1 MNHKLHE
8 AMNEIS
14 DKHLLEAETYQK
26 RRFPY
31 YIAAAAA
38 LLALVIT
45 LAAAF
50 GGNPATPGASNPLL
64 EHSLPSSFF
73 PTDSSIKPTI
83 FPTTPPT
90 IPPTIPPT
98 TPPTSPK
105 PSGILPPDSPV
116 FANLAAAPTYPQMVH
131 YPNAKDFDNSKDYQA
146 AMDAYNAAQK
156 AQYDQPDG
164 YADSLKNFFS
174 ASIAQFLQSE
184 GNTAYSPLNVYMAM
198 AMLAETT
205 GGNSRQQILDLF
217 GVNSIEELRTQA
229 GHVWN
234 AHYCDDGR
242 STILMANS
250 LWLDH
255 EFPYHQEAADRLAQ
269 YYYASTFHGDLGTE
283 VVDQQL
289 REWLNANT
297 GGLLKEQANN
307 VKLNPEAVF
316 ALASTI
322 YFPAGWTDEFSEEH
336 TYNETFHAPGGD
348 IQTPFMHQ
356 TRRDTYYRGTNF
368 GAIYLRLDGNNQ
380 MWLIL
385 PDEGFTTE
393 DILKSDEYLQLTL
406 NLGNQ
411 LYGIEYEIHLSLP
424 KFDVVQQQD
433 LIQGMKNLGVTDIF
447 SNASDFSSISSMKNL
462 FISQIN
468 HAARV
473 TIDEEGCTAAAF
485 TVIEAAG
492 EGVPSEVEELYFT
505 LDRPF
510 LFLVTSRDHL
520 PLFAGIVKQP

>member
-1 MNHKLHE
+1 MTGDELLNAMEHIDAELIE
-8 AMNEIS
+8 AA
-14 DKHLLEAETYQK
+14 DGPVKK
-26 RRFPY
+26 RHSLGSLV
-31 YIAAAAA
+31 AA
-38 LLALVIT
+38 LAAMLVLLISVAFAL
-45 LAAAF
+45 
-50 GGNPATPGASNPLL
+50 GDRHSDPLL
-64 EHSLPSSFF
+64 DHSD
-73 PTDSSIKPTI
+73 PTNSTCSCRPT
-83 FPTTPPT
+83 PTWAPLRPTAPPQPPPT
-90 IPPTIPPT
+90 PPT
-98 TPPTSPK
+98 TPR
-105 PSGILPPDSPV
+105 PSGITPPDTLL
-116 FANLAAAPTYPQMVH
+116 FANLAAAPVYPQMVRC
-131 YPNAKDFDNSKDYQA
+131 PQITDFANSKDYQT
-146 AMDAYNAAQK
+146 AMDAYKAAQK
-156 AQYDQPDG
+156 AQYNQPDG

-174 ASIAQFLQSE
+174 SSIAQFLQGE

-217 GVNSIEELRTQA
+217 GVETIEELRTQA

-255 EFPYHQEAADRLAQ
+255 QFPYHQEAADRLAQ

-283 VVDQQL
+283 ALNQQL

-297 GGLLKEQANN
+297 GGLLKEQADN
-307 VKLNPEAVF
+307 VKLSRDAVF

-322 YFPAGWTDEFSEEH
+322 YFTASWTDGFYKEN
-336 TYNETFHAPGGD
+336 TYDETFHAPTGD
-348 IQTPFMHQ
+348 IQTPFMPQ

-368 GAIYLRLDGNNQ
+368 GAICLSLSGRNL

-406 NLGNQ
+406 DPGSWH
-411 LYGIEYEIHLSLP
+411 GIIYDIHLSLP

-433 LIQGMKNLGVTDIF
+433 LIQGMKQLGVTDIF
-447 SNASDFSSISSMKNL
+447 DPSISDFSSISNTAGL
-462 FISQIN
+462 YVSQIN

-473 TIDEEGCTAAAF
+473 TIDEKGCTAAAF
-485 TVIEAAG
+485 TVIEAAADSAPG
-492 EGVPSEVEELYFT
+492 RVEELYFT

-520 PLFAGIVKQP
+520 PLFAGVVKQP

>member
-1 MNHKLHE
+1 MNDKLHE

-14 DKHLLEAETYQK
+14 DKHLLEVETYQK
-26 RRFPY
+26 RHFPY
-31 YIAAAAA
+31 WVAAAAA
-38 LLALVIT
+38 MVALAILLGFAIGSSP
-45 LAAAF
+45 AA
-50 GGNPATPGASNPLL
+50 PTASNPLL
-64 EHSLPSSFF
+64 DHHPHSSTCSCRPIPS
-73 PTDSSIKPTI
+73 TA
-83 FPTTPPT
+83 PTTPPT
-90 IPPTIPPT
+90 
-98 TPPTSPK
+98 TPR
-105 PSGILPPDSPV
+105 PSGILPPDSPLFV
-116 FANLAAAPTYPQMVH
+116 NLAAAPVYPKMVQ
-131 YPNAKDFDNSKDYQA
+131 YPKKEDYTTWEDYSA
-146 AMDAYNAAQK
+146 AEDAYRAAQK

-164 YADSLKNFFS
+164 YADSLTNFFS
-174 ASIAQFLQSE
+174 SSIAQFLQGE

-217 GVNSIEELRTQA
+217 GVETIEELRTQA

-255 EFPYHQEAADRLAQ
+255 EFPYHQETADRLAQ

-283 VVDQQL
+283 PLDQQL
-289 REWLNANT
+289 RDWLNANT

-307 VKLNPEAVF
+307 VKLSPNAVF

-322 YFPAGWTDEFSEEH
+322 YFSADWADEFSEKH
-336 TYNETFHAPGGD
+336 TYDETFHTPTGD

-368 GAIYLRLDGNNQ
+368 GAIYLRLGDSNR

-406 NLGNQ
+406 GPRSR

-447 SNASDFSSISSMKNL
+447 SNASDFSPISSMKNL

-485 TVIEAAG
+485 TVFEAAG
-492 EGVPSEVEELYFT
+492 EGVPGRVEELYFT

-510 LFLVTSRDHL
+510 LFLVTSRDDL

>member
-38 LLALVIT
+38 LLALIIT

-50 GGNPATPGASNPLL
+50 GGNPATPVASNPLL
-64 EHSLPSSFF
+64 EHSQPSSSFF
-73 PTDSSIKPTI
+73 PTDPSSSIKPTI

-90 IPPTIPPT
+90 IPSTTSPT
-98 TPPTSPK
+98 TPT
-105 PSGILPPDSPV
+105 PSGIIPPDSPV
-116 FANLAAAPTYPQMVH
+116 FANLLAAPLYPEMVQ
-131 YPNAKDFDNSKDYQA
+131 YPNRKDFSSFQEYEEALAVYRANQQSQ
-146 AMDAYNAAQK
+146 YN
-156 AQYDQPDG
+156 QPDG
-164 YADSLKNFFS
+164 YADSLAKFFS
-174 ASIAQFLQSE
+174 SSIAQFLQGE
-184 GNTAYSPLNVYMAM
+184 GNTAFSPLNVYMAM
-198 AMLAETT
+198 AMLAEIT

-217 GVNSIEELRTQA
+217 GVKTIEELRTQA

-242 STILMANS
+242 GTILMANS
-250 LWLDH
+250 LWLNH
-255 EFPYHQEAADRLAQ
+255 QFPYHQETADRLAQ

-283 VVDQQL
+283 ALDLQL

-307 VKLNPEAVF
+307 VKLSPETVF

-322 YFPAGWTDEFSEEH
+322 YFSAYWLDEFHEEN
-336 TYNETFHAPGGD
+336 TYDETFHAPIGD

-356 TRRDTYYRGTNF
+356 TRRDSYYRGTNF
-368 GAIYLRLDGNNQ
+368 GAICLILGDSGW

-393 DILKSDEYLQLTL
+393 DILKSDEYLRLTL
-406 NLGNQ
+406 DHWNWPNQ
-411 LYGIEYEIHLSLP
+411 KFCEIHLSLP

-433 LIQGMKNLGVTDIF
+433 LIKGMKQLGVTDIF
-447 SNASDFSSISSMKNL
+447 SDGSSDFSPISNAPNL
-462 FISQIN
+462 FINQIN
-468 HAARV
+468 HAVRV
-473 TIDEEGCTAAAF
+473 AIDEKGCTASGFA
-485 TVIEAAG
+485 VMDGINGIPDEIED
-492 EGVPSEVEELYFT
+492 FT

-510 LFLVTSRDHL
+510 LFLVTSHDHL

>member
-1 MNHKLHE
+1 
-8 AMNEIS
+8 
-14 DKHLLEAETYQK
+14 
-26 RRFPY
+26 
-31 YIAAAAA
+31 
-38 LLALVIT
+38 
-45 LAAAF
+45 
-50 GGNPATPGASNPLL
+50 
-64 EHSLPSSFF
+64 
-73 PTDSSIKPTI
+73 
-83 FPTTPPT
+83 
-90 IPPTIPPT
+90 
-98 TPPTSPK
+98 
-105 PSGILPPDSPV
+105 
-116 FANLAAAPTYPQMVH
+116 
-131 YPNAKDFDNSKDYQA
+131 
-146 AMDAYNAAQK
+146 
-156 AQYDQPDG
+156 
-164 YADSLKNFFS
+164 
-174 ASIAQFLQSE
+174 
-184 GNTAYSPLNVYMAM
+184 
-198 AMLAETT
+198 
-205 GGNSRQQILDLF
+205 
-217 GVNSIEELRTQA
+217 
-229 GHVWN
+229 
-234 AHYCDDGR
+234 
-242 STILMANS
+242 MANS

-322 YFPAGWTDEFSEEH
+322 YFTAGWTDEFSEEH
-336 TYNETFHAPGGD
+336 TYNETFHAPTGD

-368 GAIYLRLDGNNQ
+368 GAICLRLGDSNQ

-406 NLGNQ
+406 DPGSQ

-433 LIQGMKNLGVTDIF
+433 LIGSMRQLGITDVF
-447 SNASDFSSISSMKNL
+447 NSAASDFSPISSMKNL

-485 TVIEAAG
+485 TVIMS
-492 EGVPSEVEELYFT
+492 EGTGAPSEVEELYFT

-520 PLFAGIVKQP
+520 PMFAGIVKQP

>member
-1 MNHKLHE
+1 MNDKLHE

-14 DKHLLEAETYQK
+14 NKHLMEAETYQK

-31 YIAAAAA
+31 WIAAAAA
-38 LLALVIT
+38 MVALAILLGFAIGSSP
-45 LAAAF
+45 AA
-50 GGNPATPGASNPLL
+50 PTASNPLL
-64 EHSLPSSFF
+64 DHHPHSSTCSCRPIPS
-73 PTDSSIKPTI
+73 TA
-83 FPTTPPT
+83 PTTPPT
-90 IPPTIPPT
+90 
-98 TPPTSPK
+98 TPR
-105 PSGILPPDSPV
+105 PSGILPPDSPLFV
-116 FANLAAAPTYPQMVH
+116 NLAAAPVYPKMVQ
-131 YPNAKDFDNSKDYQA
+131 YPKKEDYTTWEDYSA
-146 AMDAYNAAQK
+146 AEDAYRAAQK
-156 AQYDQPDG
+156 AQYNQPDG
-164 YADSLKNFFS
+164 YADSLKTFFS
-174 ASIAQFLQSE
+174 SSIAQFLQGE

-255 EFPYHQEAADRLAQ
+255 EFPYHQETADNLAQ

-289 REWLNANT
+289 RDWLNANT

-307 VKLNPEAVF
+307 VKLSPDAVF

-322 YFPAGWTDEFSEEH
+322 YFSADWTNGFSEVH
-336 TYNETFHAPGGD
+336 TYDETFHAPAGD
-348 IQTPFMHQ
+348 IQTPFMYQ
-356 TRRDTYYRGTNF
+356 TRRDIYYRGTNF
-368 GAIYLRLDGNNQ
+368 GAIYLRLGGSNR

-406 NLGNQ
+406 NPGRW
-411 LYGIEYEIHLSLP
+411 YGITYEIHLSLP

-433 LIQGMKNLGVTDIF
+433 LIQGMKKLGVTDIF
-447 SNASDFSSISSMKNL
+447 DPWISDFSPISSISNL
-462 FISQIN
+462 FINQIS

-485 TVIEAAG
+485 TVIDAPNG
-492 EGVPSEVEELYFT
+492 GMPSEIEELHFT

-510 LFLVTSRDHL
+510 LFIISSRDNL

>member
-1 MNHKLHE
+1 MNDKLND
-8 AMNEIS
+8 ALNEIS
-14 DKHLLEAETYQK
+14 DMHLLEAETYQK

-31 YIAAAAA
+31 WIAAAAA
-38 LLALVIT
+38 VLT
-45 LAAAF
+45 LAVGLTF
-50 GGNPATPGASNPLL
+50 GLLTPSNPDEPLL
-64 EHSLPSSFF
+64 DHSRPAPTYASPTATTLPTTRPTAPPPTDAAPPSS
-73 PTDSSIKPTI
+73 PAPSKPDIHLTYANQVA
-83 FPTTPPT
+83 
-90 IPPTIPPT
+90 
-98 TPPTSPK
+98 SP
-105 PSGILPPDSPV
+105 S
-116 FANLAAAPTYPQMVH
+116 YPQMVQE
-131 YPNAKDFDNSKDYQA
+131 PQMKDFSDYQA
-146 AMDAYNAAQK
+146 YREAYQNWCDDQQR
-156 AQYDQPDG
+156 QYNQPEG
-164 YADSLKNFFS
+164 YADSLTSFFS
-174 ASIAQFLQSE
+174 SSIAQFLQGE
-184 GNTAYSPLNVYMAM
+184 GNTTYSPLNVYMAM

-217 GVNSIEELRTQA
+217 GVNTIEELRTQA

-234 AHYCDDGR
+234 AHYCDDGH

-255 EFPYHQEAADRLAQ
+255 QFPYHQEAADRLAQ

-289 REWLNANT
+289 RQWLNANT

-307 VKLNPEAVF
+307 VKLSPNTVF

-322 YFPAGWTDEFSEEH
+322 YFTAGWTDEFSKEN
-336 TYNETFHAPGGD
+336 TYDETFHAPTGD

-368 GAIYLRLDGNNQ
+368 GAICLSLSGRNL

-406 NLGNQ
+406 DPGSW
-411 LYGIEYEIHLSLP
+411 YGITYEIHLSLP

-433 LIQGMKNLGVTDIF
+433 LIQGMKKLGVTDIF
-447 SNASDFSSISSMKNL
+447 NSSISDFSPISNMRDL
-462 FISQIN
+462 FVSQIN

-485 TVIEAAG
+485 TVFEAGA
-492 EGVPSEVEELYFT
+492 EGAPSEIEELYFT

-510 LFLVTSRDHL
+510 LFLVTSRDNL
-520 PLFAGIVKQP
+520 PLFAGTVKEP

>member
-1 MNHKLHE
+1 M
-8 AMNEIS
+8 AP
-14 DKHLLEAETYQK
+14 D
-26 RRFPY
+26 
-31 YIAAAAA
+31 
-38 LLALVIT
+38 V
-45 LAAAF
+45 
-50 GGNPATPGASNPLL
+50 
-64 EHSLPSSFF
+64 
-73 PTDSSIKPTI
+73 
-83 FPTTPPT
+83 PP
-90 IPPTIPPT
+90 IR
-98 TPPTSPK
+98 

-116 FANLAAAPTYPQMVH
+116 FANLAAAPTYPQMVR
-131 YPNAKDFDNSKDYQA
+131 YPKAEDFESFKDYLA
-146 AMDAYNAAQK
+146 ATDAYRAAQK

-164 YADSLKNFFS
+164 YADSLTNFF
-174 ASIAQFLQSE
+174 AVSIAQFLQGE

-234 AHYCDDGR
+234 AHYCDDVQ

-255 EFPYHQEAADRLAQ
+255 EFPYHQETADRLAQ

-283 VVDQQL
+283 PLDQQL

-307 VKLNPEAVF
+307 VKLSPETVF

-322 YFPAGWTDEFSEEH
+322 YFTAGWADEFSEEH
-336 TYNETFHAPGGD
+336 TYDETFHAPAGD

-368 GAIYLRLDGNNQ
+368 GAIYLRLGDSSR

-406 NLGNQ
+406 TPGSR

-447 SNASDFSSISSMKNL
+447 SNASDFSPISSMKNL

-485 TVIEAAG
+485 TVIDADA
-492 EGVPSEVEELYFT
+492 EGVPGRVEELYFT

-510 LFLVTSRDHL
+510 LFLVTSQDHL

>member
-50 GGNPATPGASNPLL
+50 GGNPANPGTSNPLL
-64 EHSLPSSFF
+64 EHSQPSSSFF
-73 PTDSSIKPTI
+73 PTDPSSSIKPPT

-90 IPPTIPPT
+90 T
-98 TPPTSPK
+98 PK
-105 PSGILPPDSPV
+105 PSGITPPDTLL
-116 FANLAAAPTYPQMVH
+116 FANLAAAPTYPQMVRC
-131 YPNAKDFDNSKDYQA
+131 PQITDFANFKDYQA

-217 GVNSIEELRTQA
+217 GVETIEELRTQA

-255 EFPYHQEAADRLAQ
+255 QFPYHQEAADRLAQ

-283 VVDQQL
+283 AVDQQL

-297 GGLLKEQANN
+297 GGLLREQANN
-307 VKLNPEAVF
+307 VKLSPETVF

-322 YFPAGWTDEFSEEH
+322 YFSAQWLDEFYEES
-336 TYNETFHAPGGD
+336 TYDETFHAPGGD

-356 TRRDTYYRGTNF
+356 TRRDTYYRGSNF
-368 GAIYLRLDGNNQ
+368 GAICLRLDGNNH

-406 NLGNQ
+406 NPGRW
-411 LYGIEYEIHLSLP
+411 YGITYKIHLRLP

-433 LIQGMKNLGVTDIF
+433 LIQGMKRLGVTDIF
-447 SNASDFSSISSMKNL
+447 NSSISDFSPISNMQDL
-462 FISQIN
+462 FVSQIN

-485 TVIEAAG
+485 TVIMSDGTGA
-492 EGVPSEVEELYFT
+492 PSEVEELYFT

>member
-1 MNHKLHE
+1 MNDKLHE

-14 DKHLLEAETYQK
+14 DKHLWEAETYQK
-26 RRFPY
+26 RPFPFW
-31 YIAAAAA
+31 IAAAAA

-50 GGNPATPGASNPLL
+50 GGNPATPGTSNPLL
-64 EHSLPSSFF
+64 EHSQPSSPFF
-73 PTDSSIKPTI
+73 PTDPSSSIKPTI

-90 IPPTIPPT
+90 T
-98 TPPTSPK
+98 PK
-105 PSGILPPDSPV
+105 PSGILPPDALM
-116 FANLAAAPTYPQMVH
+116 FANLAAAPVYPQMVH
-131 YPNAKDFDNSKDYQA
+131 YPSAKDFDNFKDYQA
-146 AMDAYNAAQK
+146 AEDAYKAAQK

-164 YADSLKNFFS
+164 YADSLANFFA
-174 ASIAQFLQSE
+174 ASIAQFLQGE

-205 GGNSRQQILDLF
+205 GGSSRQQILDLF

-255 EFPYHQEAADRLAQ
+255 LFPYHQEAANTLAQ
-269 YYYASTFHGDLGTE
+269 YYYASTFHGDLGTATLN
-283 VVDQQL
+283 QQL
-289 REWLNANT
+289 RDWLNANT

-307 VKLNPEAVF
+307 VKLDPNTVF

-322 YFPAGWTDEFSEEH
+322 YFTAGWTDEFSEEH
-336 TYNETFHAPGGD
+336 TYDETFHTPTGD

-368 GAIYLRLDGNNQ
+368 GAICLELGDSNR

-385 PDEGFTTE
+385 PDEGYTTE
-393 DILKSDEYLQLTL
+393 DILQSDEYLRLTL
-406 NLGNQ
+406 DPGSW
-411 LYGIEYEIHLSLP
+411 YGITYEIHLSLP

-433 LIQGMKNLGVTDIF
+433 LISGMQQLGITDVF
-447 SNASDFSSISSMKNL
+447 NSAASDFSPISDMAGL

-485 TVIEAAG
+485 TVIYVDS
-492 EGVPSEVEELYFT
+492 EGIPGKVEELHFT

-510 LFLVTSRDHL
+510 LFIVSSRDNL
-520 PLFAGIVKQP
+520 PLFAGIVKAP